1 MTKRENMHN
10 YKLVI
15 FDWDGTL
22 MDSVDRIVFSMQ
34 ATAVALSL
42 APPAYHQAKQII
54 GLSLPKAIA
63 TLFPEANEEQVQ
75 LLTAQ
80 YKHQYVEVNTTPT
93 PLFDHALELLVNL
106 TNEDKILAVATGKAR
121 AGLQRVWLASDTEH
135 FFHASRCADESISKP
150 DPDMINSLLKELKIE
165 KHQAVMIGDTS
176 FDLEMAQRA
185 GVDSIGVTYGVHD
198 EEVLSTYQPKAIVG
212 SLAELHQLLLNRAV
226 KG

>member
-1 MTKRENMHN
+1 MHN

-34 ATAVALSL
+34 ASAIALSL
-42 APPAYHQAKQII
+42 EPPIYDQAKQII
-54 GLSLPKAIA
+54 GLSLPKAVQ
-63 TLFPEANEEQVQ
+63 TLFPDANEEEVQ

-93 PLFDHALELLVNL
+93 PLFEHVLELLVNL
-106 TNEDKILAVATGKAR
+106 KQENKLLAVATGKAR
-121 AGLQRVWLASDTEH
+121 AGLQRVWQASDTAH

-150 DPDMINSLLKELKIE
+150 DPDMINSLLKELNIE
-165 KHQAVMIGDTS
+165 KHEAVMIGDTS

-198 EEVLSTYQPKAIVG
+198 AEVLSKYQPKAIVD
-212 SLAELHQLLLNRAV
+212 SSAELYELLLNKSV
-226 KG
+226 